1 MIKAVSAPKVRYE
14 KWLVLPY
21 TYAAAFT
28 ILAVATLMG
37 VGGFDFAGISYE
49 TPGTPELA
57 ITVAA
62 MQIFALPF
70 LLRLPLSPLAR
81 FISATLSLVAPFFLL
96 ATLGYLAAQ
105 GVVAF
110 NAIALLGAGLLA
122 VLGVASFAV
131 LNGQAA
137 LKLKK

>member
-1 MIKAVSAPKVRYE
+1 MIKAVPAPKVQYK
-14 KWLVLPY
+14 KWLILPY
-21 TYAAAFT
+21 AYAASLTF
-28 ILAVATLMG
+28 LAVATLMG
-37 VGGFDFAGISYE
+37 VGGFDFAGISYV

-57 ITVAA
+57 ITIGA

-70 LLRLPLSPLAR
+70 LLRLALSPLAR

-122 VLGVASFAV
+122 LLAIASFVV

-137 LKLKK
+137 LRLKR

>member
-1 MIKAVSAPKVRYE
+1 MIKAIPAPKVRYE

-21 TYAAAFT
+21 AYAASLT
-28 ILAVATLMG
+28 LLAVAVLMG

-57 ITVAA
+57 ITIAA

-81 FISATLSLVAPFFLL
+81 FISATLALVAPIFLL
-96 ATLGYLAAQ
+96 ATLGYLASQ

-110 NAIALLGAGLLA
+110 NAVALLGAGLLVA
-122 VLGVASFAV
+122 LGIISFIV
-131 LNGQAA
+131 LNGQVA
-137 LKLKK
+137 LRLKK

>member
-1 MIKAVSAPKVRYE
+1 MIKAVPAPKVRYE

-21 TYAAAFT
+21 AYAASLT
-28 ILAVATLMG
+28 VLAVAILMG

-57 ITVAA
+57 ITTAA
-62 MQIFALPF
+62 IQIFALPF

-81 FISATLSLVAPFFLL
+81 FISVTLALVGPIFLV

-105 GVVAF
+105 SVLAF

-122 VLGVASFAV
+122 VLGIASFVV
-131 LNGQAA
+131 LNGHAA
-137 LKLKK
+137 LQLKK